1 MKMSRRARRMQRQHE
16 RHGTHATL
24 NLTALI
30 DIFTNLCFFILVGAS
45 DVDVL
50 QTSAAVNLPDASA
63 QEKPRATVIIT
74 VNSEEIFVQGQR
86 VASTKSSAD
95 AEIIPEL
102 KAELEA
108 ASQASVLTP
117 TTTDGE
123 SGAAAEREVTI
134 MGDKQIPYKLL
145 RRIMATCTDAKYNR
159 ISLAVMER

>member
-1 MKMSRRARRMQRQHE
+1 MQRQHE
-16 RHGTHATL
+16 RHGTHASL

-50 QTSAAVNLPDASA
+50 QTSTAVNLPDASA
-63 QEKPRATVIIT
+63 QEKPRATVVIT
-74 VNSEEIFVQGQR
+74 VNSEEIFIQGQR
-86 VASTKSSAD
+86 VASTTSNTDSD
-95 AEIIPEL
+95 VIPAL

-108 ASQASVLTP
+108 VSQASVLTLA
-117 TTTDGE
+117 TTEGE

>member
-50 QTSAAVNLPDASA
+50 QTSAAVNLPDAAA

-86 VASTKSSAD
+86 VASAKSNAD
-95 AEIIPEL
+95 TDIIPEL
-102 KAELEA
+102 KTELEA
-108 ASQASVLTP
+108 VRQASVLQPSTA
-117 TTTDGE
+117 DAEG
-123 SGAAAEREVTI
+123 GAAAEREVTI